1 MTRKA
6 LYSRATRKRGATKAM
21 LPGSVAPAAP
31 PPLGELGTEPSIAAN
46 AWSALRRFASRHDRW
61 LLVVACGLLSLGA
74 VGGYAYLHP
83 RPHALTQEELDGA
96 VQYTLA
102 HSPRAPAESAVAAAV
117 ISPSVVEV
125 QGYLSP
131 DHAAALAK
139 EAAKEAAA
147 KAKNGKGDAKD
158 PKDEHDSTPQ
168 LPDRPMVGS
177 PDEPHPDA
185 IGSGVVIT
193 ESGQIL
199 TALHVISSTDHY
211 VVVFA
216 DGTKSEAEFVGAQ
229 PENDLAVLQ
238 PRKLPDEL
246 KPATLASTSGL
257 HPGDQVVAS
266 GFPFGIGPSITAG
279 VVSGLK
285 REFIDP
291 RHKEQKLTN
300 LIQFD
305 APVNPGN
312 SGGPLINRD
321 GEVVGI
327 VTAIANPSGAGVW
340 AGIGFA
346 VPIENAARAVG
357 ENPL

>member
-1 MTRKA
+1 M
-6 LYSRATRKRGATKAM
+6 SPPRASDFDTG
-21 LPGSVAPAAP
+21 
-31 PPLGELGTEPSIAAN
+31 PSIAAS
-46 AWSALRRFASRHDRW
+46 AWSALRRFAGRHDRS
-61 LLVVACGLLSLGA
+61 LLVAASVLLSLG
-74 VGGYAYLHP
+74 VFGGYELWHP
-83 RPHALTQEELDGA
+83 KPQALTQDDINGA
-96 VQYTLA
+96 VQYTLT
-102 HSPRAPAESAVAAAV
+102 HTPRGPADSAMAAAV

-139 EAAKEAAA
+139 EAAKEAAQ
-147 KAKNGKGDAKD
+147 KGKNGGKD
-158 PKDEHDSTPQ
+158 DHDSSPQ
-168 LPDRPMVGS
+168 LPDRPLVGS

-193 ESGQIL
+193 DSGQIL

-238 PRKLPDEL
+238 PKKLPDEL
-246 KPATLASTSGL
+246 KPATLSSTAQL

-266 GFPFGIGPSITAG
+266 GFPFGIGPSISAG

-291 RHKEQKLTN
+291 HHKEQKLTN

-312 SGGPLINRD
+312 SGGPLVNRD

>member
-6 LYSRATRKRGATKAM
+6 LYSRATRKRRGPPTAPPV
-21 LPGSVAPAAP
+21 PGAPAALP
-31 PPLGELGTEPSIAAN
+31 TMTEAFDEPSLASSL
-46 AWSALRRFASRHDRW
+46 WSALRRFAVRYDRAM
-61 LLVVACGLLSLGA
+61 LVAASVLLSLGA
-74 VGGYAYLHP
+74 FGGYALLHP
-83 RPHALTQEELDGA
+83 RPHALTQQDIDGA

-102 HSPRAPAESAVAAAV
+102 HNPRAPADSAMAAAI

-139 EAAKEAAA
+139 EAAKAAA
-147 KAKNGKGDAKD
+147 KSKKSGSKD
-158 PKDEHDSTPQ
+158 DEHDSGPE
-168 LPDRPMVGS
+168 LPDRPLVGS

-193 ESGQIL
+193 ESGRIL

-246 KPATLASTSGL
+246 KPATLASTAGL
-257 HPGDQVVAS
+257 HPGDEVVAS

-291 RHKEQKLTN
+291 HHKDKKLTN

-305 APVNPGN
+305 AAVNPGN
-312 SGGPLINRD
+312 SGGPLVNRD

-327 VTAIANPSGAGVW
+327 VTAIANPSGAGVF

-346 VPIENAARAVG
+346 VPIENAARAIG

>member
-6 LYSRATRKRGATKAM
+6 LYSRATRKR
-21 LPGSVAPAAP
+21 AAP
-31 PPLGELGTEPSIAAN
+31 LAPLRVPGVPPGPAPSPDEFDSGPSIFAV
-46 AWSALRRFASRHDRW
+46 AWGALRRFAGRHDRS
-61 LLVVACGLLSLGA
+61 LLVAVSVLLSLGA
-74 VGGYAYLHP
+74 CGSYVLLHP
-83 RPHALTQEELDGA
+83 KPHALTQDDINGA
-96 VQYTLA
+96 VQYSLT
-102 HSPRAPAESAVAAAV
+102 HSPRAPADSAMAAAI

-139 EAAKEAAA
+139 EAAKQAA
-147 KAKNGKGDAKD
+147 KKGKDGG
-158 PKDEHDSTPQ
+158 KDEHDASPQ
-168 LPDRPMVGS
+168 FPDRPMVGS
-177 PDEPHPDA
+177 PNEPHPDA

-238 PRKLPDEL
+238 PKKLPDEL
-246 KPATLASTSGL
+246 KPATLSSTAGL
-257 HPGDQVVAS
+257 HPGDEVVAS
-266 GFPFGIGPSITAG
+266 GFPFGIGPSISAG

-291 RHKEQKLTN
+291 HHKDQKLTN

-312 SGGPLINRD
+312 SGGPLVNRD

>member
-6 LYSRATRKRGATKAM
+6 LYSRATRKRSAPIAGSEVAGAPT
-21 LPGSVAPAAP
+21 VAARQSPEDFDA
-31 PPLGELGTEPSIAAN
+31 GPSLASS
-46 AWSALRRFASRHDRW
+46 AWGALRRLFGRYDRT
-61 LLVVACGLLSLGA
+61 LLVATSVLLSLGA
-74 VGGYAYLHP
+74 ISGYVLLHP
-83 RPHALTQEELDGA
+83 RPHALTQQDIDGA
-96 VQYTLA
+96 VQYTLT
-102 HSPRAPAESAVAAAV
+102 HTPRAPADSAMAAAI

-139 EAAKEAAA
+139 QAKEAAKDAA
-147 KAKNGKGDAKD
+147 KKGKESG
-158 PKDEHDSTPQ
+158 KDEHESGPQ
-168 LPDRPMVGS
+168 FPDRPMVGS

-193 ESGQIL
+193 DSGQIL

-246 KPATLASTSGL
+246 KPATMSSTAGL

-266 GFPFGIGPSITAG
+266 GFPFGIGPSISAG

-291 RHKEQKLTN
+291 HHKDQKLTN

-305 APVNPGN
+305 AAVNPGN
-312 SGGPLINRD
+312 SGGPLVNRD

>member
-1 MTRKA
+1 VNPNEFD
-6 LYSRATRKRGATKAM
+6 SE
-21 LPGSVAPAAP
+21 PSVAA
-31 PPLGELGTEPSIAAN
+31 S
-46 AWSALRRFASRHDRW
+46 AWQALRRFAGRHDRS
-61 LLVVACGLLSLGA
+61 LLVALSVLLSLGA
-74 VGGYAYLHP
+74 FGGYLLVHP
-83 RPHALTQEELDGA
+83 RPHALTQEDINGA
-96 VQYTLA
+96 VQYTLT
-102 HSPRAPAESAVAAAV
+102 HTPRAPADSAMAAAI

-125 QGYLSP
+125 EGYLSP

-139 EAAKEAAA
+139 EAAQEAAK
-147 KAKNGKGDAKD
+147 KAKNGG
-158 PKDEHDSTPQ
+158 KDEHDSPPQ
-168 LPDRPMVGS
+168 LPDRPLVGS

-193 ESGQIL
+193 DSGQIL

-246 KPATLASTSGL
+246 KPATLSSTAGL

-266 GFPFGIGPSITAG
+266 GFPFGIGPSISAG

-291 RHKEQKLTN
+291 RKKGQKLTN

-305 APVNPGN
+305 AAVNPGN
-312 SGGPLINRD
+312 SGGPLVNRD

>member
-1 MTRKA
+1 MP
-6 LYSRATRKRGATKAM
+6 
-21 LPGSVAPAAP
+21 PGPSPVSPT
-31 PPLGELGTEPSIAAN
+31 EFDSEPSIAAN
-46 AWSALRRFASRHDRW
+46 AWRALRRLAGRHDRS
-61 LLVVACGLLSLGA
+61 LLVALSVLLSLGA
-74 VGGYAYLHP
+74 FGGYVLIHP
-83 RPHALTQEELDGA
+83 RPHALTQEDINGA
-96 VQYTLA
+96 VQYTLT
-102 HSPRAPAESAVAAAV
+102 HTPRAPADSAMAAAI

-139 EAAKEAAA
+139 EAAKEAAN
-147 KAKNGKGDAKD
+147 KGKNGA
-158 PKDEHDSTPQ
+158 KDEHDSPPL
-168 LPDRPMVGS
+168 LPDRPLVSS

-193 ESGQIL
+193 DSGQIL

-246 KPATLASTSGL
+246 KPATLSSTAGL

-266 GFPFGIGPSITAG
+266 GFPFGIGPSISAG

-291 RHKEQKLTN
+291 RKKDQKLTN

-305 APVNPGN
+305 AAVNPGN
-312 SGGPLINRD
+312 SGGPLVNRD

>member
-6 LYSRATRKRGATKAM
+6 LYSRATRKRGAPPAM
-21 LPGSVAPAAP
+21 LRGPGAPPAAP
-31 PPLGELGTEPSIAAN
+31 LENPTEFDSEPSLAAS
-46 AWSALRRFASRHDRW
+46 AWGALRRLAARHDRSV
-61 LLVVACGLLSLGA
+61 LVAASVLLSLAA
-74 VGGYAYLHP
+74 VGGYALLHP
-83 RPHALTQEELDGA
+83 RPHALTQDDINGA
-96 VQYTLA
+96 VQYTLT
-102 HSPRAPAESAVAAAV
+102 HTPRAPADSAMAAAI

-139 EAAKEAAA
+139 EAAKEAAN
-147 KAKNGKGDAKD
+147 KAKSGA
-158 PKDEHDSTPQ
+158 KDEHDSPPQ
-168 LPDRPMVGS
+168 FPDRPLVGS

-193 ESGQIL
+193 DSGQIL

-238 PRKLPDEL
+238 PKKLPDEL
-246 KPATLASTSGL
+246 KPATLASTAQLRSGDL
-257 HPGDQVVAS
+257 VVAS
-266 GFPFGIGPSITAG
+266 GFPFGIGPSISAG

-291 RHKEQKLTN
+291 HKKDQKLTN

-305 APVNPGN
+305 AAVNPGN
-312 SGGPLINRD
+312 SGGPLVNRD

>member
-6 LYSRATRKRGATKAM
+6 LYSRATRKRGAPLAR
-21 LPGSVAPAAP
+21 LNVPGMPAGP
-31 PPLGELGTEPSIAAN
+31 PPLEMSGFDSGPSIAAS
-46 AWSALRRFASRHDRW
+46 AWKALRRFAGRHDRA
-61 LLVVACGLLSLGA
+61 LLVATSVLLSLGA
-74 VGGYAYLHP
+74 LGGYVLWHP
-83 RPHALTQEELDGA
+83 KPHALTQDDINGA

-102 HSPRAPAESAVAAAV
+102 HTPRAPADSAMAAAV

-139 EAAKEAAA
+139 EAAKAAA
-147 KAKNGKGDAKD
+147 DKAKNGGKD
-158 PKDEHDSTPQ
+158 KDDHDSSPQ
-168 LPDRPMVGS
+168 LPDRPLVGS

-193 ESGQIL
+193 DNGQIL

-238 PRKLPDEL
+238 PKKLPDEL
-246 KPATLASTSGL
+246 KPATLSSTAGL
-257 HPGDQVVAS
+257 HPGDEVVAS
-266 GFPFGIGPSITAG
+266 GFPFGIGPSISAG

-291 RHKEQKLTN
+291 HHKDQKLTN

-312 SGGPLINRD
+312 SGGPLVNRD